1 MWLLNSKSRLS
12 VSCSELIPGPA
23 ANISLRPIL
32 AELPDI
38 VVATPSKALAH
49 LEAQVCEKCIMILKR
64 V

>member
-1 MWLLNSKSRLS
+1 M
-12 VSCSELIPGPA
+12 SCSELIPGPA